1 MNAQTS
7 EPPPRSSKRRLLT
20 ASLARRIRRAKAPF
34 TRWTWTE
41 LPDDRSRFLLSE
53 QVCVS
58 VSTCLMGRLR
68 GHLKPRGLDRPM
80 IGGVLERREPIA
92 ALDFCAR
99 ELCPRLIRTQ
109 PLGAQRRTRRPRN
122 STSGLSMAFNAV
134 RRSCGSAGNPCSRSS
149 PAIGRSALLRPFG
162 SGASNLSRTQP
173 GGSIGSGRPSPWGWR
188 A

>member
-68 GHLKPRGLDRPM
+68 GC
-80 IGGVLERREPIA
+80 REPSWLGLI
-92 ALDFCAR
+92 DSWWKMETQVFVIPWISHR
-99 ELCPRLIRTQ
+99 KSPGERPPPR
-109 PLGAQRRTRRPRN
+109 
-122 STSGLSMAFNAV
+122 AV
-134 RRSCGSAGNPCSRSS
+134 RRACQTHDSRD
-149 PAIGRSALLRPFG
+149 
-162 SGASNLSRTQP
+162 LSE
-173 GGSIGSGRPSPWGWR
+173 G
-188 A
+188 